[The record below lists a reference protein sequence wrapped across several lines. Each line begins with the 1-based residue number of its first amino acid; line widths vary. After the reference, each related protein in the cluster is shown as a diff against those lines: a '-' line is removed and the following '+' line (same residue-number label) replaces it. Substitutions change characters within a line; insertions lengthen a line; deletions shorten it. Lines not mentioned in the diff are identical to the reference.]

1 MTAVDN
7 SDLIAQFCPEQRD
20 GDTFIYTEM
29 LDRSKRKGN
38 NSVRLLKTFYHRSRE
53 EFAEQWPM
61 IKQLCDLSNVRACT
75 RLAPRSYR
83 KVGAEFTRMVVEAAL
98 TDNFAGMKSLYNRA
112 CGIVKPN
119 QKLWLFDVDA
129 RTDRTDDLANMLEGM
144 GVLRARVPSRKGEHL
159 IAVPFDIAP
168 LVGQRVESGWSAW
181 GEVCMHK
188 DNPTN
193 LYIPEGA
200 A

>member
-1 MTAVDN
+1 MIDN
-7 SDLIAQFCPEQRD
+7 SEIIAKFCPSVGD

-38 NSVRLLKTFYHRSRE
+38 NGVRLLKTFYHRE
-53 EFAEQWPM
+53 EAEFWEQWPT
-61 IKQLCDLSNVRACT
+61 IKKLCDLASARACT

-83 KVGAEFTRMVVEAAL
+83 KVGVTFTKMVVEAAL

-112 CGIVKPN
+112 CGTTAPN
-119 QKLWLFDVDA
+119 EKLWLWDVDEA
-129 RTDRTDDLANMLEGM
+129 NAESNALHDDLVRI
-144 GVLRARVPSRKGEHL
+144 GVLRAIVPSRRAHHFITRPFNPGAL
-159 IAVPFDIAP
+159 FASVPAD
-168 LVGQRVESGWSAW
+168 GRVLPN
-181 GEVCMHK
+181 VQLHK

-193 LYIPEGA
+193 LYIPDGA